1 MRGSKTPLYSPLD
14 IKGEVNAMAP
24 LEIKGEGIALAPR
37 TQRLQLCIGLAIQ
50 FVRLTDE
57 TPRTASR
64 RVNNLANCSN
74 PVV

>member
-24 LEIKGEGIALAPR
+24 R

-50 FVRLTDE
+50 LVRLTDE

>member
-1 MRGSKTPLYSPLD
+1 MNFGHPLRALHASPSLREGEEYGVVCFSPGSRGRGNDGGGFSCL
-14 IKGEVNAMAP
+14 V
-24 LEIKGEGIALAPR
+24 
-37 TQRLQLCIGLAIQ
+37 QL
-50 FVRLTDE
+50 VRLTDE

>member
-1 MRGSKTPLYSPLD
+1 MAPLD

-24 LEIKGEGIALAPR
+24 W
-37 TQRLQLCIGLAIQ
+37 TQRLQVCIGLAIQ
-50 FVRLTDE
+50 LVRLTDE